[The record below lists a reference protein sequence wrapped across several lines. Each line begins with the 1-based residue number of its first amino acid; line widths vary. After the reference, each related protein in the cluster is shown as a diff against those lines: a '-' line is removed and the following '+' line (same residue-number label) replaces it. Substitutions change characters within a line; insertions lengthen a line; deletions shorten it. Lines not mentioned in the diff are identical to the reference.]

1 MQISPGSDLIRHFAC
16 CFPGCPSHNLTAVLP
31 GPPCLYV
38 TPFAWNACHPHLWFN
53 QWMQTIDPPGK
64 HSPQI
69 YYTVVSALLFTS
81 LNSHTLV
88 GTRTLQLP
96 QCSPLPT
103 LLLLVTS
110 QFSFSAQLLRA
121 PEFEVPGLIITHLL
135 MNLWEF
141 VESWR
146 PLPHIANIFIISG
159 RGGGQR
165 SFEVIEQRNPALRP
179 KMNAAS
185 TNSLFIL
192 QEGGTTPFAGI
203 L

>member
-1 MQISPGSDLIRHFAC
+1 M
-16 CFPGCPSHNLTAVLP
+16 
-31 GPPCLYV
+31 
-38 TPFAWNACHPHLWFN
+38 
-53 QWMQTIDPPGK
+53 
-64 HSPQI
+64 
-69 YYTVVSALLFTS
+69 
-81 LNSHTLV
+81 
-88 GTRTLQLP
+88 
-96 QCSPLPT
+96 
-103 LLLLVTS
+103 
-110 QFSFSAQLLRA
+110 
-121 PEFEVPGLIITHLL
+121 
-135 MNLWEF
+135 
-141 VESWR
+141 ESWR